1 MGKADYLTSEN
12 YRIEFMSD
20 LNTSVYVTQVEAWR
34 KQREADLR
42 TPNSWLSLAGL
53 FVLKEGQNTIG
64 SALTNDIILPEHA
77 PAVLGIIAFSQGKA
91 ALSVSTHT
99 PVLVDG
105 TPVEHATLTDNGH
118 RQKPS
123 LVTVG
128 SITFFVH
135 HFSDQYAIRVKDSTN
150 PAIQAFTG
158 CVWFPVKPDYR
169 VEGRF
174 VRNAAPQAI
183 PIKTTVNTD
192 TSYESVGLVTFE
204 LLGQPLQFL
213 AQDYGIPGQLAIVFR
228 DATSGKETYGAARFL
243 TVELQEAGS
252 AVVDFNKAYNP
263 PCAFTP
269 YATCPLPPR
278 ENILRVPIEAGER
291 YAGSH

>member
-1 MGKADYLTSEN
+1 
-12 YRIEFMSD
+12 MS
-20 LNTSVYVTQVEAWR
+20 NPYITQIEAWR

-42 TPNSWLSLAGL
+42 APDSWLSLAGL

-64 SALTNDIILPEHA
+64 SAPTNAIVLPEHA
-77 PAVLGIIAFSQGKA
+77 PAELGVIEFSQAKA
-91 ALSVSTHT
+91 TLVVSTQT

-105 TPVEHATLTDNGH
+105 APAQRAPLTDNGH
-118 RQKPS
+118 HQKPT

-135 HFSDQYAIRVKDSTN
+135 HFSDQYAIRVKDSAN
-150 PAIQAFTG
+150 PAIQAFPG
-158 CVWFPVKPDYR
+158 CVWFPVKPEYR

-174 VRNAAPQAI
+174 MRHAAPQSI

-192 TSYESVGLVTFE
+192 TAYESVGMVTFE
-204 LLGQPLQFL
+204 LLGQPLQLL

-228 DATSGKETYGAARFL
+228 DATSGQQTYGAARFL
-243 TVELQEAGS
+243 TVELREDGA

-291 YAGSH
+291 YSAAH